1 MQMEKIKYFWSGLT
15 KRGKILTLAVI
26 IVLAVIAY
34 GQF

>member
-1 MQMEKIKYFWSGLT
+1 MEKIKYFWNGLT

-26 IVLAVIAY
+26 IIIAVIAY

>member
-1 MQMEKIKYFWSGLT
+1 MEKIKYFWNGLT
-15 KRGKILTLAVI
+15 KRGKLLTVFLI

>member
-1 MQMEKIKYFWSGLT
+1 MEKIKYFWKGLT
-15 KRGKILTLAVI
+15 KRGKILTVAVI

>member
-1 MQMEKIKYFWSGLT
+1 MEKIKYFWNGLT
-15 KRGKILTLAVI
+15 KRGKLLTVALI